1 MPGQWEGWAGGRLF
15 LILSLEEES
24 DLFKQYL
31 HCLKIKIKLK
41 KVKKKKKKKKKN
53 KKKKNKNK
61 KRKKKKKKKKK
72 QKKKTQTPQN
82 TPKLRS
88 PLGLVI
94 GMVSLCWSRA

>member
-41 KVKKKKKKKKKN
+41 KVKKKSKKKN
-53 KKKKNKNK
+53 
-61 KRKKKKKKKKK
+61 
-72 QKKKTQTPQN
+72 QTPKN